1 MNAAGYGQMLR
12 GLLPQGDAW
21 RAEPGSHLGNLI
33 DALAEE
39 CARIH
44 GRALALIEESDP
56 RTTTELI
63 GEWEKS
69 VGLPGR
75 CAQPQTL
82 EGRRAALVAKVTSNS
97 SPTEARAHFLAA
109 LAGYEIVIT
118 KYWEPYTCVSYCN
131 ALFYSDVWRSV
142 WDVTTESGAEDALL
156 RCLIEDMDPEHT
168 LVRVFF
174 T

>member
-1 MNAAGYGQMLR
+1 MNAAAYGQMLR

-21 RAEPGSHLGNLI
+21 RAEPGSALGNLL

-39 CARIH
+39 CARVDAR
-44 GRALALIEESDP
+44 GLALIEESDP

-63 GEWEKS
+63 AEWEKS

-75 CAQPQTL
+75 CAQPLTL
-82 EGRRAALVAKVTSNS
+82 AGRRAALVAKITSNAA
-97 SPTEARAHFLAA
+97 PTEARAQFMAG

-118 KYWEPYTCVSYCN
+118 KYWDPYTCVSYCN
-131 ALFYSDVWRSV
+131 ALFYSDAWHAV

-156 RCLIEDMDPEHT
+156 RCLLEDMDPEHT
-168 LVRVFF
+168 LVRVYF